1 MKLNDL
7 MYKSLQENLDETYVT
22 SVKPIYDDE
31 GKVIKII
38 VEYTPRD

>member
-22 SVKPIYDDE
+22 SVKPIYDE